1 MYNDTLGYL
10 RRDHN
15 GTDPLRGVVLEAT
28 NRKRSPGIDLAIR
41 EENVGRVHVPPAVNI
56 VEATDVGFR
65 GDRSL
70 WESVQTI
77 LLDVLLAREL

>member
-1 MYNDTLGYL
+1 MYRDTLGHL
-10 RRDHN
+10 RRDGN

-41 EENVGRVHVPPAVNI
+41 EENVGRVHVPPAVNV
-56 VEATDVGFR
+56 VEATDVRFR

-70 WESVQTI
+70 RESVQAI
-77 LLDVLLAREL
+77 LLGVLQA